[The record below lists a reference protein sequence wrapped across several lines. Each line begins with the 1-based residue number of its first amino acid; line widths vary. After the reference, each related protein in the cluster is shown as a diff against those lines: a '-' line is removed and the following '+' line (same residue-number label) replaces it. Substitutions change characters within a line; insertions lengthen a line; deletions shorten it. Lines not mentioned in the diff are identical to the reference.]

1 MANHHPSPTMMQMQH
16 GGPHAPPPPPGPP
29 QAPLARYGGAPSRQI
44 LALTEAVWMQIGT
57 RPPILSLLNISR
69 RSVI

>member
-57 RPPILSLLNISR
+57 MLSPNNFR
-69 RSVI
+69 RSGI